1 MSASSSTLSVLAP
14 KQITPAMLASST
26 VAQPAASGE
35 ALWLAS
41 TNYAVGAVVSR
52 NTTNKI
58 YVCLVAGVDATLPE
72 NAVSGVAAVPR
83 WIEKDATNRWLMFD
97 SRVSTQTVTTS
108 PMTVVLRPS
117 FFNAIAMFG
126 IDATSVSVVVKDA
139 PGGNVIY
146 TYSGALEGSA
156 PGDYYDYFFAEYKPQ
171 TDLVLSGIDQYHNA
185 ELTVTLTSGGV
196 IKCGLLAV
204 GDLRP
209 LGSTLYGAKA
219 KPKTYSYIKVD
230 EFGENKI
237 VKRKSAK
244 DMSLSAFVD
253 IAEANNVL
261 YTVTELLDV
270 PCLWI
275 GTNLP
280 QYSGL
285 RVFGLG
291 SGELSYDHAKN
302 CILSINVQGLI

>member
-1 MSASSSTLSVLAP
+1 MSKATLSVLAP
-14 KQITPAMLASST
+14 KQITAGMLASST

-35 ALWLAS
+35 APWLAS

-52 NTTNKI
+52 NTTNKV
-58 YVCLVAGVDATLPE
+58 YVNLVAGVDATLPE
-72 NAVSGVAAVPR
+72 NSVSGVVATPR

-108 PMTVVLRPS
+108 PLTVVLRPG

-126 IDATSVSVVVKDA
+126 IDAASVAITVKDA

-156 PGDYYDYFFAEYKPQ
+156 PGDFYDYFFLPYKPQ
-171 TDLVLSGIDQYHNA
+171 TDLVLSGIDQYNNA

-244 DMSLSAFVD
+244 DMSLSAYVD
-253 IAEANNVL
+253 LLEANNVL
-261 YTVTELLDV
+261 DTVTELLDV

-291 SGELSYDHAKN
+291 SGELSYDHVN
-302 CILSINVQGLI
+302 DCLLSINVQGLI